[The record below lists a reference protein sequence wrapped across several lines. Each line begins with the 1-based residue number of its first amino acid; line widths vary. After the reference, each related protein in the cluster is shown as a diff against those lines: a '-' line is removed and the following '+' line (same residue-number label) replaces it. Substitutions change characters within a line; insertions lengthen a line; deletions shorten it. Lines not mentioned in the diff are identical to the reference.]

1 MPSPSSPSSS
11 GASHAPP
18 TLHRW
23 PRGSLSC
30 GLRFQ
35 LRRQPGAGVAKR
47 DGGGIPHLPFGVQ
60 GRPQLQ
66 LSQLPREGVSLPRAP
81 RRTTRRTGVCGA
93 RGPRPRQRREAERA
107 GRSEKGPLP
116 SPNEKTGSA
125 QAPEGNQ
132 QSVLTHRRFIWIAW
146 FLFPSEILHPFR
158 FLFSLLPTWVYFLNC
173 LSSLL
178 MNTTALISS
187 NKQNPT

>member
-1 MPSPSSPSSS
+1 MGQ
-11 GASHAPP
+11 GA
-18 TLHRW
+18 
-23 PRGSLSC
+23 
-30 GLRFQ
+30 
-35 LRRQPGAGVAKR
+35 
-47 DGGGIPHLPFGVQ
+47 
-60 GRPQLQ
+60 
-66 LSQLPREGVSLPRAP
+66 
-81 RRTTRRTGVCGA
+81 
-93 RGPRPRQRREAERA
+93 PRPRQRREAERA
-107 GRSEKGPLP
+107 GRSEKGRLP

-132 QSVLTHRRFIWIAW
+132 QSVLTHRRLIWIAW

-158 FLFSLLPTWVYFLNC
+158 FLFSLLPTWMYFLNC